1 VNTVEL
7 RCTVNGR
14 TVEVA
19 IPARATAAELLR
31 DRLGLRGTKVSCE
44 LQVCGA
50 CTILVD
56 GQPVS
61 SCSMLAADLDD
72 HRVDTVE
79 GLQRGGELHPLQD
92 AFWQHNAFQCG
103 FCTPGFLMMAKAL
116 LDETPDPTPEQV
128 REWLDGNLC
137 RCTGYRPI
145 ENAVLAAADRD
156 RSVHRDEGAP

>member
-1 VNTVEL
+1 MNTAEL

-14 TVEVA
+14 SVDTTVPV
-19 IPARATAAELLR
+19 RATAADVLR
-31 DRLGLRGTKVSCE
+31 DQLGLRGTKVSCE

-50 CTILVD
+50 CTIVVD

-61 SCSMLAADLDD
+61 SCSVLAVDLDGR
-72 HRVDTVE
+72 RVDTIE
-79 GLQRGGELHPLQD
+79 GMQRGGELHPLQA
-92 AFWQHNAFQCG
+92 AFWEHNAFQCG

-145 ENAVLAAADRD
+145 EEAVLSVVST
-156 RSVHRDEGAP
+156 RSGGSR

>member
-1 VNTVEL
+1 MPV
-7 RCTVNGR
+7 
-14 TVEVA
+14 
-19 IPARATAAELLR
+19 RATAAEVLR
-31 DRLGLRGTKVSCE
+31 DQLGLRGTKVSCE

-61 SCSMLAADLDD
+61 SCSLLAADLDG
-72 HRVDTVE
+72 RAVDTIE
-79 GLQRGGELHPLQD
+79 GMQRGTELHPLQA
-92 AFWQHNAFQCG
+92 AFWEHNAFQCG

-116 LDETPDPTPEQV
+116 LDEIPDPTPEQV

-145 ENAVLAAADRD
+145 EEAVLSRGRHRD
-156 RSVHRDEGAP
+156 RETA

>member
-1 VNTVEL
+1 MNTVEL
-7 RCTVNGR
+7 RCTVNR
-14 TVEVA
+14 RVVDTTIAV
-19 IPARATAAELLR
+19 RATAAEFLR
-31 DRLGLRGTKVSCE
+31 DGLGLRGTKVSCE

-56 GQPVS
+56 GRPVS
-61 SCSMLAADLDD
+61 SCSLLAVDLEG
-72 HRVDTVE
+72 HRVDTIE

-92 AFWQHNAFQCG
+92 AFWEHNAFQCG

-145 ENAVLAAADRD
+145 EEAVLAAVR
-156 RSVHRDEGAP
+156 RDEGPP

>member
-1 VNTVEL
+1 MNSIEL

-14 TVEVA
+14 TVDLST
-19 IPARATAAELLR
+19 PARATAAELLR
-31 DRLGLRGTKVSCE
+31 DRLGLHGTKISCE

-61 SCSMLAADLDD
+61 SCSMLAADLDGR
-72 HRVDTVE
+72 RVDTIE

-92 AFWQHNAFQCG
+92 AFWEHNAFQCG

-145 ENAVLAAADRD
+145 EDAVLAA
-156 RSVHRDEGAP
+156 VHRDEGTP